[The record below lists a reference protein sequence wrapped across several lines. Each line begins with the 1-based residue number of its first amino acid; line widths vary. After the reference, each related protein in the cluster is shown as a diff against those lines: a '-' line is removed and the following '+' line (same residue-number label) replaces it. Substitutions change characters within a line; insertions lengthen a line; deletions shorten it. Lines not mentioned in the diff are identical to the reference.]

1 MEIHEKSYSSA
12 MRMMTK
18 QFDEELE
25 RTLKSNEAA
34 IRRARHQS
42 EWIKEALELSAP
54 IIDRLMRELHRAAR
68 R

>member
-1 MEIHEKSYSSA
+1 MGIHEKSYSSA
-12 MRMMTK
+12 VRMTTK
-18 QFDEELE
+18 QLDEELE

-34 IRRARHQS
+34 IKRARLHS
-42 EWIKEALELSAP
+42 AWIKEALELSAP